1 MRMITIKRTNSE
13 DAIFQLLVKELDVEL
28 KIRDGDEHSFYAQ
41 FNKTDQIRHVVVA
54 FDKDEPVGCG
64 AFKEYS
70 LDVMEIK
77 RMFVRP
83 NKRGSGIASVIL
95 SELESWCI
103 ELGYKRCI
111 LETGIKQPEAIRLYQ
126 KNGYLKIPNFGQYE
140 NAENSVCFEKRIVSY
155 NL

>member
-1 MRMITIKRTNSE
+1 MITIKRTNSE

>member
-1 MRMITIKRTNSE
+1 MITIKRTNSE

-64 AFKEYS
+64 AFKAYS
-70 LDVMEIK
+70 FDSMEIK

-95 SELESWCI
+95 AELESWCI